1 MPSLARGF
9 LKNLMTNRFINDTI
23 YSHIEYTKFEGEIL
37 QTKILSRLQ
46 FITQNALAYFAF
58 PSINTK
64 RYIHSLGTMH
74 LASHMYKG
82 SLLNARSD
90 VRSLFLN
97 DIYKAL
103 KKIELELN
111 IDVKI
116 QKCDLFEDDTL
127 YQFLIP
133 LQNSKEKYAYLLS
146 LQALRLAGL
155 LHDAGHLPFSH
166 QVEYALQNLYEK
178 LLQLPNQNEEQK
190 KFIKFYECLTEK
202 NSKILHEAMGIEFTK
217 MLFEY
222 EIPQSFSQTI
232 DKKYIQLIYKLVD
245 YILQDAKFDGFD
257 FGILHSFID
266 STVDADRLDYIN
278 RDMLSSGYIGGAVDL
293 LRIAK
298 QAVLTTTKDG
308 YYLSFFDSAILDIEH
323 MLEMRF
329 NLYKKVIFNHQIA
342 KKDAMLENLILHLS
356 REYFTNEKEQR
367 VNDIS
372 MLWKFLDDK
381 KSEKK
386 LDTISLLDENWLIS
400 LFKEK
405 YFHLK
410 YSNQKEIQKILM
422 IFEEVL
428 FGKKHFNSI
437 WKNLND
443 LYEVLD
449 FKTTQKYQFRESFGY
464 LSKSKHTILKNSL
477 QNFVLHHEAQSRGL
491 FLSYQIVSFNLG
503 ISKDFALFSGK
514 NLVAI
519 DEVSTLRKRLKK
531 SMLNTVPF
539 FIYCNKKELSSE
551 IRVSLKEILISVFE
565 KNMEWRA

>member
-1 MPSLARGF
+1 
-9 LKNLMTNRFINDTI
+9 MTNRFINDTI
-23 YSHIEYTKFEGEIL
+23 YSHIEYTRFEGGIL

-82 SLLNARSD
+82 ALLNAKSD

-178 LLQLPNQNEEQK
+178 LLQLPNPNKEQK
-190 KFIKFYECLTEK
+190 KFLIFYEHLTEK
-202 NSKILHEAMGIEFTK
+202 NSKVLHEAMGIEFTK

-245 YILQDAKFDGFD
+245 YILQDAKFGGFD

-298 QAVLTTTKDG
+298 QAVLTTTQSG

-356 REYFTNEKEQR
+356 REYFINEKEQR

-410 YSNQKEIQKILM
+410 YSDQKEIQKILM

-464 LSKSKHTILKNSL
+464 LSKSKLTILKDSL
-477 QNFVLHHEAQSRGL
+477 QNFVLHHEAKNSGL

-551 IRVSLKEILISVFE
+551 IIGSLKEILISVFE
-565 KNMEWRA
+565 KNMVWRA

>member
-1 MPSLARGF
+1 
-9 LKNLMTNRFINDTI
+9 MTNKFINDTI
-23 YSHIEYTKFEGEIL
+23 FSHIEYTKFEGKIL

-82 SLLNARSD
+82 ALLNANSELRT
-90 VRSLFLN
+90 LFLD
-97 DIYKAL
+97 DIYKVI
-103 KKIELELN
+103 KKIELDLG

-116 QKCDLFEDDTL
+116 QKCSLFEDDTL

-133 LQNSKEKYAYLLS
+133 LKNSKEKYAYLLS

-178 LLQLPNQNEEQK
+178 LSQLQDTNKEQK
-190 KFIKFYECLTEK
+190 TFLMFYEQITDK
-202 NSKILHEAMGIEFTK
+202 NFKVLHEAMGLEFTK

-222 EIPQSFSQTI
+222 EIGQSFSQTI
-232 DKKYIQLIYKLVD
+232 DKKYIQLIYRLVD
-245 YILQDAKFDGFD
+245 CILQNVKFGGFD
-257 FGILHSFID
+257 FGVLHSFID

-278 RDMLSSGYIGGAVDL
+278 RDMLASGYIGGAVDL

-298 QAVLTTTKDG
+298 QAVLTTVKED
-308 YYLSFFDSAILDIEH
+308 YYISFFDSAILDIEH

-342 KKDAMLENLILHLS
+342 KKDAMLENLIIYLS
-356 REYFTNEKEQR
+356 NQYFIKEKEQKLG
-367 VNDIS
+367 DIS
-372 MLWKFLDDK
+372 MLWKFLDEQKD
-381 KSEKK
+381 EKR

-400 LFKEK
+400 LFKEE
-405 YFHLK
+405 YFLLK
-410 YSNQKEIQKILM
+410 YSDKKDIQKTLM

-449 FKTTQKYQFRESFGY
+449 FNTPQKYQFRESFGY
-464 LSKSKHTILKNSL
+464 INSSKMVILKNSL
-477 QNFVLHHEAQSRGL
+477 ESFISYHEAKNNAL

-503 ISKDFALFSGK
+503 VSKDFSLFSGK

-539 FIYCNKKELSSE
+539 FIYCNKKELDSKITE
-551 IRVSLKEILISVFE
+551 SLKEILISVFE
-565 KNMEWRA
+565 KNMEWKP

>member
-1 MPSLARGF
+1 
-9 LKNLMTNRFINDTI
+9 MTNRFINDTI